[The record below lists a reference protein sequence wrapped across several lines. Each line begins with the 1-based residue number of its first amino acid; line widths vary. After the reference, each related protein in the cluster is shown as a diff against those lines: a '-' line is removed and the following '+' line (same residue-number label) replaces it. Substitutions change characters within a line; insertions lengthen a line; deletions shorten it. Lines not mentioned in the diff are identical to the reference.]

1 MVVAYSVY
9 IGTLD
14 SSELSVGRCF
24 ASRTLPPYISIYYPL
39 ELQDKLDIQ
48 GCVTL
53 LQAHFA
59 AWIIRIGIVFKFLC
73 SIFNLSPQFM
83 PSSTVYLLFLSRQAA
98 AKLRTRVMAI
108 SDWTAVQ
115 LDAQP
120 MLSKRRPARLVPRKL
135 PMANAAVQ
143 REETRE

>member
-73 SIFNLSPQFM
+73 SICQLVSAIYALQHRVLTLLV
-83 PSSTVYLLFLSRQAA
+83 STGRCQA
-98 AKLRTRVMAI
+98 
-108 SDWTAVQ
+108 
-115 LDAQP
+115 
-120 MLSKRRPARLVPRKL
+120 
-135 PMANAAVQ
+135 
-143 REETRE
+143 